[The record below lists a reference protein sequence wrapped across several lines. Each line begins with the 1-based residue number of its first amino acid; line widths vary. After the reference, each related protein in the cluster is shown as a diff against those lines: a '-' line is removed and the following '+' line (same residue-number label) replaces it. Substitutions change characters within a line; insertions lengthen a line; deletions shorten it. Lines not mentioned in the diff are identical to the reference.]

1 MLATQRGA
9 AGRMDD
15 LTRTFSMAS
24 RLEADFWQMG
34 LDLAK

>member
-1 MLATQRGA
+1 GHARIESLSE
-9 AGRMDD
+9 
-15 LTRTFSMAS
+15 TFAMAS